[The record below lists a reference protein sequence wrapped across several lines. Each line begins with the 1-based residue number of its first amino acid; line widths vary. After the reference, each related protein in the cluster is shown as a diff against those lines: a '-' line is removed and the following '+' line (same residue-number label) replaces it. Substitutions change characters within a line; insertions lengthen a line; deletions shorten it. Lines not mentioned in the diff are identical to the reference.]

1 MQIIISGQNFQL
13 TEGLKNHTEEKLGK
27 LKKYFEQINETDVVF
42 HVDDSKE
49 KDKKNSVEVTIW
61 ANGTTIH
68 AEESAQ
74 DLYAAVDVVVDKL
87 ERQIKRYK
95 EKLKTK
101 DRKRLNEAKE
111 RAITHSVMNIEMA
124 EMETDEPQI
133 IRARKYAL
141 KPLFVEE
148 AAMQLREFG
157 REFLVFTNA
166 ETEEV
171 NVVYKRKDGTCGL
184 IEPER

>member
-1 MQIIISGQNFQL
+1 MQIIISGQNFNL
-13 TEGLKNHTEEKLGK
+13 TEGLKVHTEEKLTK
-27 LKKYFEQINETDVVF
+27 LKKYFDQINETDVVF

-49 KDKKNSVEVTIW
+49 KERKNSVEVTIW

-74 DLYAAVDVVVDKL
+74 DLYAAVNMVVDKL
-87 ERQIKRYK
+87 ERQIKKYK
-95 EKLKTK
+95 EKLKSK
-101 DRKRLNEAKE
+101 DRKKISQVKDRS
-111 RAITHSVMNIEMA
+111 ITHSVMELEEEEA
-124 EMETDEPQI
+124 DDTPKI

-148 AAMQLREFG
+148 AALQLREFG

-184 IEPER
+184 IEPEV

>member
-1 MQIIISGQNFQL
+1 MHIIISGQNFKL
-13 TEGLKNHTEEKLGK
+13 SDSLKKHTEEKIGK

-42 HVDDSKE
+42 HTDDSKE
-49 KDKKNSVEVTIW
+49 KEKKDLVEVTIW

-68 AEESAQ
+68 AEGAGQ
-74 DLYAAVDVVVDKL
+74 DLYCAIDVVVERL

-101 DRKRLNEAKE
+101 NRRKMTETKD
-111 RAITHSVMNIEMA
+111 RAITHSIM
-124 EMETDEPQI
+124 EMEREEVEMESPQV

-141 KPLFVEE
+141 KPLFIEE
-148 AAMQLREFG
+148 AAMQLKEFG

-166 ETEEV
+166 ETEQV